1 MSMSN
6 TNKRDKQT
14 RPIAIIDSG
23 VSEWFYSGTLL

>member
-6 TNKRDKQT
+6 TNKRVKQI

-23 VSEWFYSGTLL
+23 VSECFDSGTLL